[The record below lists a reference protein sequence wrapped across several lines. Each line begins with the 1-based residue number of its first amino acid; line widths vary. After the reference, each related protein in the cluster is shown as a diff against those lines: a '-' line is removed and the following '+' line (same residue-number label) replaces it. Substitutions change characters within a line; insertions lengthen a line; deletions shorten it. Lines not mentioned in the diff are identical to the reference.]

1 MSDIRFF
8 YARILLVAGLT
19 AGSTVSPAT
28 TANYAEMATAVASMA
43 ADMAANHYALKGNA
57 KAAAGL
63 KSLTDGLSLGNKGLF
78 FYNNIR
84 AQEGLAAWQ
93 WDRRDSVVNGLI
105 MGRDVTRLGQHLY
118 EFAQAFK
125 DVDQQT
131 LNEASSLAE
140 EILQSPEALA
150 AAGLAPE
157 EVGATS
163 DSDSEQSDLEDDTQ
177 AEERHRQQDRVIYL
191 QRVIVL
197 PLFKGLSA
205 LAIACTQNY
214 TTSFSSNQARFTA
227 TAAHAFS
234 RLVEEYVELKKDS
247 WLKKP
252 VVIAMAANLV
262 WLAYEA
268 HQYELELA
276 RQKGET
282 RNGVCEQ
289 CHQNRP
295 LRILGCGHAR
305 RCADCL
311 GAQVRGHD
319 VAQLHRIGC
328 DALGCNHRMT
338 RNEVAGVTG
347 NNPALMRNYD
357 EATYRQLYAG
367 FEIRPAAAR
376 PPRPV
381 AGPIQ
386 PTPRRAGQCNI
397 CLDGEE
403 QQLQVLACNHAY
415 CNGCM
420 NQHVQT
426 QFTDNRAQMDHTR
439 CPECAHHF
447 TRDEIGNAVQ
457 GNAQHQRIVQAFDD
471 AAYER
476 ANPQAAVLDPEMR
489 AMIDRGEARICPQCR
504 NGVQRNGGCNHM
516 TCRCGA
522 AFCYVCGQGYV
533 GGQYYHPGC

>member
-8 YARILLVAGLT
+8 YAQIFLAVGLSVGT
-19 AGSTVSPAT
+19 TSSVNAAT
-28 TANYAEMATAVASMA
+28 RANYAEMATAVASMA
-43 ADMAANHYALKGNA
+43 TDMAANHYALKGNA

-84 AQEGLAAWQ
+84 AQDGLAAWE
-93 WDRRDSVVNGLI
+93 WDRRDSLVNGLI
-105 MGRDVTRLGQHLY
+105 MGRDVTRLAQHLY

-131 LNEASSLAE
+131 INEASDLAE

-157 EVGATS
+157 EVIATT
-163 DSDSEQSDLEDDTQ
+163 DTTSEQVDLEDEAQ
-177 AEERHRQQDRVIYL
+177 AEERHRQHDRVIYL

-227 TAAHAFS
+227 TAAHALS
-234 RLVEEYVELKKDS
+234 RLIEEYVELKKGS

-268 HQYELELA
+268 HQYEIELV

-282 RNGVCEQ
+282 RNGVC
-289 CHQNRP
+289 
-295 LRILGCGHAR
+295 RI
-305 RCADCL
+305 
-311 GAQVRGHD
+311 
-319 VAQLHRIGC
+319 C
-328 DALGCNHRMT
+328 D
-338 RNEVAGVTG
+338 
-347 NNPALMRNYD
+347 
-357 EATYRQLYAG
+357 
-367 FEIRPAAAR
+367 
-376 PPRPV
+376 
-381 AGPIQ
+381 
-386 PTPRRAGQCNI
+386 
-397 CLDGEE
+397 EE

-415 CNGCM
+415 CNRCM
-420 NQHVQT
+420 NRYVQT
-426 QFTDNRAQMDHTR
+426 QFTNYRAQMDHTR
-439 CPECAHHF
+439 CPHHQCLHHF
-447 TRDEIGNAVQ
+447 TRNEIENAVQ
-457 GNAQHQRIVQAFDD
+457 RNAQEQRIIQAFDA

-476 ANPQAAVLDPEMR
+476 ANPPRVAELDPEMR
-489 AMIDRGEARICPQCR
+489 AMIDRVEVRICPQCR
-504 NGVQRNGGCNHM
+504 NGVQRIDGCNHM
-516 TCRCGA
+516 TCRCRCE
-522 AFCYVCGQGYV
+522 FCYACGTPYNPLIN
-533 GGQYYHPGC
+533 GGRGWGARACACPRFPD